1 MSYLEGEINRIGDC
15 LWQRGVKGGI
25 QLLGLV
31 EYNYLLDGDFGG
43 ERSMLSWS
51 VRSRL
56 DRCLEGRQIGSYSL
70 EDRLKW
76 F

>member
-1 MSYLEGEINRIGDC
+1 MVRCDVRMIFRQFIQKQMFYRRGMWRFGDMSYLEGEINRIGDC

-43 ERSMLSWS
+43 EG
-51 VRSRL
+51 V
-56 DRCLEGRQIGSYSL
+56 C
-70 EDRLKW
+70 
-76 F
+76 